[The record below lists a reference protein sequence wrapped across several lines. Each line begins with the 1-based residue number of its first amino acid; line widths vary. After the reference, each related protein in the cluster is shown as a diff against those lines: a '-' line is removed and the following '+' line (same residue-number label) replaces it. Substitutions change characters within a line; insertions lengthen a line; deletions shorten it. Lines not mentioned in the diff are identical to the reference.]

1 MAKKEDVGMFDQAQ
15 AQQPTTQPQT
25 TESKPKTAPA
35 IHPDIIKAG
44 LVPFI
49 MQPKQAYI
57 AAGGNEQDFNRE
69 ANFTSDLLASN
80 SYLLQCA
87 KSDPQAL
94 VAAVKNVGLT
104 GLSLNPELRL
114 GYLVPFKGKIKF
126 MSSYMGKIDI
136 LIRTGVVRSIQAEL
150 VYEKDQFVYR
160 KGVNATLEHTPDIFA
175 EDRGKLKGGYYI
187 AVLANGQ
194 IQYDVMPEK
203 RIQEIKGRSEAVK
216 SGKTSPWD
224 TDFEEMAKKGLALD
238 TLIPTPNGFT
248 TMGELKVGDIV
259 YNALGEETKV
269 IAKSEVKHLPCYEV
283 EFQNGDTVICD
294 HEHRWFVKGSTN
306 KEEWS
311 VLETKDLYGV
321 KELGYPIVIPHTKPV
336 KMREQEL
343 EIDPYMLG
351 YWLGNGTRKAAQVT
365 CLAEDAPEI
374 AAMFEKE
381 FDTTI
386 REGVDSN
393 STSIG
398 IISKTGLRKDNSSF
412 LQRLKNIGVY
422 GNKHIPEKY
431 KRASIEQRIELIR
444 GLCDSDGCAER
455 NRGRAVFGSVRQ
467 ELAEDVYEILSSLGE
482 RVSMHSRVAR
492 GFGGTT
498 IYYEMSWLPMNFNP
512 FHLKRKAERIKERSI
527 MTNNAIKSI
536 RKVESVPTQ
545 CIAVDSGDAVNEND
559 LRKSYLIGYG
569 FNPTHNTIIN
579 WAFKNLPKTGISD
592 DMLKVIESD
601 NDYEREDFEE
611 WKRSQEQTK
620 VDTFK
625 DDAKFTDFEEVHNE

>member
-1 MAKKEDVGMFDQAQ
+1 MAKKETDNGMFAQ
-15 AQQPTTQPQT
+15 TEATPTAAPA
-25 TESKPKTAPA
+25 TEAKKSTAPA
-35 IHPDIIKAG
+35 IPSA
-44 LVPFI
+44 LRELAPFLTR
-49 MQPKQAYI
+49 PKQAFC
-57 AAGGNEQDFNRE
+57 AAGGTEQKFAQE
-69 ANFTSDLLASN
+69 VNFAMQAMLN
-80 SYLLQCA
+80 NPYLVTCA
-87 KSDPQAL
+87 KSDPDHL
-94 VAAVKNVGLT
+94 VEAIKNVGLT

-136 LIRTGVVRSIQAEL
+136 LIRTGVVKSIQAEL

-160 KGVNATLEHTPDIFA
+160 KGVNATLEHTPDVFA
-175 EDRGKLKGGYYI
+175 KDRGELKGGYYI

-194 IQYDVMPEK
+194 IQYDVMPVD
-203 RIQEIKGRSEAVK
+203 RIEEIKSRSESVK
-216 SGKTSPWD
+216 NGKGSPWS
-224 TDFEEMAKKGLALD
+224 TDYTEMAKKGLALD
-238 TLIPTPNGFT
+238 TLIPTPDGFT
-248 TMGELKVGDIV
+248 TMGELKVGDTV

-269 IAKSEVKHLPCYEV
+269 IAKSEVKHLPCYEI

-294 HEHRWFVKGSTN
+294 HEHRWFVKGSNN
-306 KEEWS
+306 KDEWS

-365 CLAEDAPEI
+365 CLTEDTPEI
-374 AAMFEKE
+374 AAMFQKE
-381 FDTTI
+381 FDTNI
-386 REGVDSN
+386 RENGDTN
-393 STSIG
+393 SMTIG
-398 IISKTGLRKDNSSF
+398 IVSKTGLRTDNSTF
-412 LQRLKNIGVY
+412 LQRLKKIGVY

-455 NRGRAVFGSVRQ
+455 NRGRAIFGSVRQ

-498 IYYEMSWLPMNFNP
+498 IYYEMSWLPMTFNP

-527 MTNNAIKSI
+527 ITNNAIKSI
-536 RKVESVPTQ
+536 RKIESVPTQ

-579 WAFKNLPKTGISD
+579 WAFKSLPKTGISE
-592 DMLKVIESD
+592 DMIKAIEAD
-601 NDYEREDFEE
+601 NEIEREDFED
-611 WKRSQEQTK
+611 WKKAQEIKQA
-620 VDTFK
+620 DSFK
-625 DDAKFTDFEEVHNE
+625 DDGKFAEYEEVSAN

>member
-1 MAKKEDVGMFDQAQ
+1 MATKKEETPSV
-15 AQQPTTQPQT
+15 QPQAT
-25 TESKPKTAPA
+25 TTAPVETKKPAPA
-35 IHPDIIKAG
+35 IPAAIAKAG
-44 LVPFI
+44 LTQYLT
-49 MQPKQAYI
+49 MPKQAFV
-57 AAGGNEQDFNRE
+57 AAGGTEQQFARE
-69 ANFTSDLLASN
+69 VNFAMQAMMNNT
-80 SYLLQCA
+80 YLIQCA
-87 KSDPQAL
+87 QSDPQHL
-94 VAAVKNVGLT
+94 VEAIKNVGLT

-126 MSSYMGKIDI
+126 MSSYMGKVDI
-136 LIRTGVVRSIQAEL
+136 LIRTGVVKTIQAEL
-150 VYEKDQFVYR
+150 VYETDEFKYE
-160 KGVNATLEHTPDIFA
+160 KGIKPVLKHKPDVFA

-187 AVLANGQ
+187 AILANGEK
-194 IQYDVMPEK
+194 IFDVMPEK

-365 CLAEDAPEI
+365 CLTEDTPEI
-374 AAMFEKE
+374 VAMFEKE
-381 FDTTI
+381 FDTNVRPNGDTNSDTI
-386 REGVDSN
+386 N
-393 STSIG
+393 
-398 IISKTGLRKDNSSF
+398 IISRTGLRKDNSSF

-569 FNPTHNTIIN
+569 FNPTHNTVIN
-579 WAFKNLPKTGISD
+579 WAFKSLPKTGISD
-592 DMLKVIESD
+592 DMLKTLEAEME
-601 NDYEREDFEE
+601 YEREDFEA
-611 WKRSQEQTK
+611 WKKHQEQQQA
-620 VDTFK
+620 
-625 DDAKFTDFEEVHNE
+625 DAFTQDGKFTPYEEVTNENNQ

>member
-15 AQQPTTQPQT
+15 AQQPATQPQT

-35 IHPDIIKAG
+35 IHPEIIKAG

-224 TDFEEMAKKGLALD
+224 TDFEEMAKK
-238 TLIPTPNGFT
+238 
-248 TMGELKVGDIV
+248 
-259 YNALGEETKV
+259 
-269 IAKSEVKHLPCYEV
+269 S
-283 EFQNGDTVICD
+283 
-294 HEHRWFVKGSTN
+294 
-306 KEEWS
+306 
-311 VLETKDLYGV
+311 
-321 KELGYPIVIPHTKPV
+321 
-336 KMREQEL
+336 
-343 EIDPYMLG
+343 
-351 YWLGNGTRKAAQVT
+351 
-365 CLAEDAPEI
+365 
-374 AAMFEKE
+374 
-381 FDTTI
+381 
-386 REGVDSN
+386 
-393 STSIG
+393 
-398 IISKTGLRKDNSSF
+398 
-412 LQRLKNIGVY
+412 
-422 GNKHIPEKY
+422 
-431 KRASIEQRIELIR
+431 
-444 GLCDSDGCAER
+444 
-455 NRGRAVFGSVRQ
+455 
-467 ELAEDVYEILSSLGE
+467 
-482 RVSMHSRVAR
+482 
-492 GFGGTT
+492 
-498 IYYEMSWLPMNFNP
+498 
-512 FHLKRKAERIKERSI
+512 
-527 MTNNAIKSI
+527 
-536 RKVESVPTQ
+536 
-545 CIAVDSGDAVNEND
+545 
-559 LRKSYLIGYG
+559 
-569 FNPTHNTIIN
+569 IIN
-579 WAFKNLPKTGISD
+579 WAFKSLPKTGISD

-611 WKRSQEQTK
+611 WKKSQEQAK